1 MWELGKK
8 IVKKEISTNKEYNF
22 QDILESKENEI
33 ILCIGQVQS
42 GKTRK
47 ILEIIKIA
55 IELKYNYII
64 LFGGNT
70 NSLLNQTQERLEKEL
85 SEFIY
90 SEKLQIGTAK
100 NYQKSFNKNIPLLF
114 NIIKNAKAIDNLRKN
129 IFDDINLEDKK
140 ILIIDD
146 ESDFGSI
153 NTGKSGN
160 NSSALYASIEKT
172 FNRFYNPKLLKVT
185 ATPYGNILNS
195 NSMSL
200 KIKKIFSWKPGDGY
214 TGWKYFNDR
223 KKTIYITNLENNI
236 DSNENLQYAKL
247 RNSIITHF
255 IASYNL
261 YYEQKDTFGSKN
273 INSDLLINWFL
284 ETKKHEEIER
294 DCLKIIKAMEQIKD
308 IFYDKYL
315 KKILIDKDKFNEF
328 VKKYTSEMEVIVL
341 NSENQKIGDK
351 TYKIIIGGHL
361 LSRGNTFENLM
372 VELFLNAPNDIINV
386 DTLLQRC
393 RWSGYREE
401 YRVKHM
407 KILMDKRIFDALEN
421 CENYINLFQEGQ
433 IQNISF
439 VESELRRIDKELDLV
454 RGTNSGKS
462 K

>member
-1 MWELGKK
+1 
-8 IVKKEISTNKEYNF
+8 
-22 QDILESKENEI
+22 
-33 ILCIGQVQS
+33 LCIGQVQS

-200 KIKKIFSWKPGDGY
+200 KIKKIFS
-214 TGWKYFNDR
+214 
-223 KKTIYITNLENNI
+223 
-236 DSNENLQYAKL
+236 
-247 RNSIITHF
+247 
-255 IASYNL
+255 
-261 YYEQKDTFGSKN
+261 
-273 INSDLLINWFL
+273 
-284 ETKKHEEIER
+284 
-294 DCLKIIKAMEQIKD
+294 
-308 IFYDKYL
+308 
-315 KKILIDKDKFNEF
+315 
-328 VKKYTSEMEVIVL
+328 
-341 NSENQKIGDK
+341 
-351 TYKIIIGGHL
+351 
-361 LSRGNTFENLM
+361 
-372 VELFLNAPNDIINV
+372 
-386 DTLLQRC
+386 
-393 RWSGYREE
+393 
-401 YRVKHM
+401 
-407 KILMDKRIFDALEN
+407 
-421 CENYINLFQEGQ
+421 
-433 IQNISF
+433 
-439 VESELRRIDKELDLV
+439 
-454 RGTNSGKS
+454 
-462 K
+462 